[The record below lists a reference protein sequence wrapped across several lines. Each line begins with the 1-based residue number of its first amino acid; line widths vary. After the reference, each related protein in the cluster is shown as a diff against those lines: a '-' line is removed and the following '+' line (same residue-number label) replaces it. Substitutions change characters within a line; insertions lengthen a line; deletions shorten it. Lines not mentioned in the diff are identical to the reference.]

1 MKAASVLPD
10 DFKRV
15 ESTFRIDTGDNF
27 DINFWI
33 FHIINLACMEP
44 VADIPVCFL
53 PVSVCGFEV
62 SDRVD
67 SVFGGVE
74 PTQRMIL

>member
-27 DINFWI
+27 DINFGS
-33 FHIINLACMEP
+33 FIINLACMEP
-44 VADIPVCFL
+44 VADIPVCFYRSQL
-53 PVSVCGFEV
+53 WVEV
-62 SDRVD
+62 SDR
-67 SVFGGVE
+67 G
-74 PTQRMIL
+74 